1 MSTSAQTVMRFSD
14 TNERKKAGY
23 VMCYSRYL
31 VLYKLLH
38 QSTEMA
44 IKEKG

>member
-1 MSTSAQTVMRFSD
+1 MSTSAQAVMRFSD

-23 VMCYSRYL
+23 VMCYLREP
-31 VLYKLLH
+31 VHKRLH